1 MALARKWTEP
11 MNRIVDESAAS
22 RIAFPFL
29 FVHFTVMI
37 YTIYQ
42 AKNGRVIMVA
52 NKKTITSIKI
62 KHTPLSCQAP
72 RGKPLTVK
80 QGKSVFLKFSIYDY
94 YSLIKGEDCLKVKI
108 IAPI

>member
-1 MALARKWTEP
+1 MTLARKWTEP

-29 FVHFTVMI
+29 FVHFTVII

-42 AKNGRVIMVA
+42 AKNGRVIIVA
-52 NKKTITSIKI
+52 NKKTMASVKI
-62 KHTPLSCQAP
+62 KYSPLLPSAA
-72 RGKPLTVK
+72 RKNRSRLIRAK
-80 QGKSVFLKFSIYDY
+80 AYFLKFSIYDY
-94 YSLIKGEDCLKVKI
+94 FSLIKGGYCLKVKI